1 MQTGKP
7 NFINLSQTRLQNL
20 SSTQKN
26 ILLMGGLLIGAAML
40 MPNNGH
46 VVPTAQ
52 RIPVVL
58 DIENIL
64 PQVSEPEVQDQATL
78 INNAPQFER
87 IIVSGDTL
95 SGLFSKAGVD
105 QQTMYKV
112 LEADLNILALDTLL
126 PGN

>member
-26 ILLMGGLLIGAAML
+26 ILLMGGLLISAAML

-64 PQVSEPEVQDQATL
+64 PKFLNLKSKIKQPLLITLHSLSE
-78 INNAPQFER
+78 
-87 IIVSGDTL
+87 L
-95 SGLFSKAGVD
+95 SFLV
-105 QQTMYKV
+105 
-112 LEADLNILALDTLL
+112 I
-126 PGN
+126 P